1 MKFHIFATK
10 GDDDELLRD
19 EADTELEAWQTVDRL
34 EEDGY
39 DIEDVLAMDEDD
51 TESTEAQKSPLD
63 HGHAGCQRPRL

>member
-39 DIEDVLAMDEDD
+39 DIEDVLAMDEDAP
-51 TESTEAQKSPLD
+51 EAQR
-63 HGHAGCQRPRL
+63 GWRLPWHN